1 MCALPEKNGADRV
14 DVEQLSSEN
23 SVSATRPVLYKGEF
37 LERAPH
43 LAARFVLATV
53 SRVVKDDCRKAA
65 HQAEVPDQA
74 EVPGQILI
82 PGMSATRQCRRTM
95 VCPEA

>member
-1 MCALPEKNGADRV
+1 MCALPEKNGDDRV

-43 LAARFVLATV
+43 LAARFVIATV
-53 SRVVKDDCRKAA
+53 SRVVEDDCRKAA
-65 HQAEVPDQA
+65 HQAEVPGQA
-74 EVPGQILI
+74 EVPDQIPF
-82 PGMSATRQCRRTM
+82 PGMSATWQCRPTM